1 MLPGPIPLIK
11 LPGALPLLESPE
23 IATLTLIL
31 LKYEDSWLYTFWY
44 PSGLEKIL
52 FKLLLSVIAL
62 GVQEG
67 SGVGLGVLLLLLLF
81 PELLFDWLLLLLFWL
96 LFDLLLL
103 LLLVFD
109 FELLVVVALPLE
121 SVIEIDVLTA
131 TLLPDERDW
140 RIAISFFSLLLA
152 YWKVQLISRLLHF
165 FWMLAFVKPT
175 KFGMVVSFTVETVT
189 VMVSLFFITSL
200 FLWEK
205 RIIFPF

>member
-1 MLPGPIPLIK
+1 MY
-11 LPGALPLLESPE
+11 
-23 IATLTLIL
+23 TL
-31 LKYEDSWLYTFWY
+31 WY
-44 PSGLEKIL
+44 PSGLEKML
-52 FKLLLSVIAL
+52 FKLLLSVITL

-81 PELLFDWLLLLLFWL
+81 PELLFDWLLLFWL

-103 LLLVFD
+103 LLLVFV
-109 FELLVVVALPLE
+109 FELLVVGVLPLE

-165 FWMLAFVKPT
+165 FW
-175 KFGMVVSFTVETVT
+175 
-189 VMVSLFFITSL
+189 I
-200 FLWEK
+200 
-205 RIIFPF
+205 